1 MYTGHGS
8 NNTIKYSVGN
18 GITTT
23 TKYATFTADGA
34 TSKEALQLEI
44 LIPSKIGGVHN
55 LTDVTD
61 LVVASREGTKYGI
74 TYDYNGYGNYLGIN
88 TEYMAT
94 PDLAPVY
101 AFMQTVFADTF
112 VISAEG
118 YINSLQIENI
128 MSGRVI
134 RSVALG
140 GTYFVE
146 TLNYNINTGKSVMTL
161 IKL

>member
-1 MYTGHGS
+1 MQLREYVE
-8 NNTIKYSVGN
+8 Y
-18 GITTT
+18 
-23 TKYATFTADGA
+23 GA
-34 TSKEALQLEI
+34 TAVVYYHH
-44 LIPSKIGGVHN
+44 KIGG
-55 LTDVTD
+55 L
-61 LVVASREGTKYGI
+61 
-74 TYDYNGYGNYLGIN
+74 GYFT
-88 TEYMAT
+88 TEYLTT

-101 AFMQTVFADTF
+101 AFLQPVSADTF
-112 VISAEG
+112 TITAEG

>member
-1 MYTGHGS
+1 M
-8 NNTIKYSVGN
+8 
-18 GITTT
+18 
-23 TKYATFTADGA
+23 A
-34 TSKEALQLEI
+34 
-44 LIPSKIGGVHN
+44 
-55 LTDVTD
+55 DVTD
-61 LVVASREGTKYGI
+61 LVVASREGATAVVYIGGL
-74 TYDYNGYGNYLGIN
+74 GYFT
-88 TEYMAT
+88 TEYLTT

-101 AFMQTVFADTF
+101 AFMQTLFKDTF

-118 YINSLQIENI
+118 YIGSLQIENI

>member
-1 MYTGHGS
+1 M
-8 NNTIKYSVGN
+8 
-18 GITTT
+18 
-23 TKYATFTADGA
+23 
-34 TSKEALQLEI
+34 QLEI

-61 LVVASREGTKYGI
+61 LVVASREGTKYNI
-74 TYDYNGYGNYLGIN
+74 TYDYNGSGGYLTIN
-88 TEYMAT
+88 TEYLTT
-94 PDLAPVY
+94 PNLAPVY
-101 AFMQTVFADTF
+101 AFMQTVFGDTF
-112 VISAEG
+112 IITVGG
-118 YINSLQIENI
+118 YINSLQIESI

-146 TLNYNINTGKSVMTL
+146 ALNYNINTGKTVATL

>member
-1 MYTGHGS
+1 M
-8 NNTIKYSVGN
+8 
-18 GITTT
+18 
-23 TKYATFTADGA
+23 A
-34 TSKEALQLEI
+34 
-44 LIPSKIGGVHN
+44 GVHN

-61 LVVASREGTKYGI
+61 LVIASREGAKSDVWYYAESVGE
-74 TYDYNGYGNYLGIN
+74 LHFN
-88 TEYMAT
+88 TEYLTT

-101 AFMQTVFADTF
+101 AFLQPVFADTF
-112 VISAEG
+112 TITAEG
-118 YINSLQIENI
+118 YINSLQIESI
-128 MSGRVI
+128 MSCRVI

>member
-1 MYTGHGS
+1 
-8 NNTIKYSVGN
+8 
-18 GITTT
+18 
-23 TKYATFTADGA
+23 
-34 TSKEALQLEI
+34 
-44 LIPSKIGGVHN
+44 
-55 LTDVTD
+55 
-61 LVVASREGTKYGI
+61 
-74 TYDYNGYGNYLGIN
+74 
-88 TEYMAT
+88 
-94 PDLAPVY
+94 
-101 AFMQTVFADTF
+101 MQTIFKDRF

-161 IKL
+161 IKI

>member
-1 MYTGHGS
+1 M
-8 NNTIKYSVGN
+8 
-18 GITTT
+18 
-23 TKYATFTADGA
+23 
-34 TSKEALQLEI
+34 
-44 LIPSKIGGVHN
+44 
-55 LTDVTD
+55 
-61 LVVASREGTKYGI
+61 
-74 TYDYNGYGNYLGIN
+74 
-88 TEYMAT
+88 

-101 AFMQTVFADTF
+101 AFMQTVFKDTF

-118 YINSLQIENI
+118 YIGSLQIESI